1 MQPAGTGR
9 ARPRGPRPPSTDRRP
24 RRPNGPPPDGKKTI
38 GCVARASA
46 VVIRRAVCALH
57 DRDRWMI
64 GEGGAAAECSAVQC
78 RDDCAQRLWIV
89 VGPPEERRSLQL
101 PVSPFSPASLARLHC
116 TACMHAKHADEAL
129 HSFGAAGDEIGRA
142 TRICSAGKRGL
153 VRPCHAMHV
162 PRLAV
167 EPRPSLASSID
178 QWPPVRSR
186 RDHACVGK

>member
-1 MQPAGTGR
+1 MCACMQPAGTGR

-101 PVSPFSPASLARLHC
+101 PVSPFSPASLASLHC
-116 TACMHAKHADEAL
+116 TACMQSTQTRHCTVSAQRGTRSVGRL
-129 HSFGAAGDEIGRA
+129 GFAARESEGLSGPA
-142 TRICSAGKRGL
+142 MPCMCRGWL
-153 VRPCHAMHV
+153 W
-162 PRLAV
+162 
-167 EPRPSLASSID
+167 SL
-178 QWPPVRSR
+178 
-186 RDHACVGK
+186 DHI

>member
-1 MQPAGTGR
+1 MCACMQPAGTGR

-101 PVSPFSPASLARLHC
+101 PVSPFSSASLASLHC
-116 TACMHAKHADEAL
+116 TVL
-129 HSFGAAGDEIGRA
+129 
-142 TRICSAGKRGL
+142 
-153 VRPCHAMHV
+153 
-162 PRLAV
+162 
-167 EPRPSLASSID
+167 
-178 QWPPVRSR
+178 
-186 RDHACVGK
+186 HACKARRRGTAQFRRSGGRDRSGD